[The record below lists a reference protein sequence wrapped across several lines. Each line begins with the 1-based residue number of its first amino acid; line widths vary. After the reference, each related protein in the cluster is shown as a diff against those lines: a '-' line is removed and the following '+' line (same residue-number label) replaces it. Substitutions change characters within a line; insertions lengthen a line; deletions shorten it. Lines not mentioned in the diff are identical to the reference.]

1 MKKLILL
8 LFIPLFSFSQTYE
21 EVISISNLDFFRK
34 VMIENDYKR
43 HYENEDKGT
52 VYSYGKGIE
61 KDSLSSGFV
70 AYRWGYYDTET
81 NEWEIKIHDRS
92 ILWDAYEKIYNEVKE
107 NCEFYEV
114 LTRNDS
120 VEAVTYF
127 CKDSSLKGKIGF
139 FTDEKDSGNI
149 VFFPDSN

>member
-21 EVISISNLDFFRK
+21 EVISINNLDFFRK

-43 HYENEDKGT
+43 HYGSEDKGT
-52 VYSYGKGIE
+52 IYRYGKGLE
-61 KDSLSSGFV
+61 KDSLSSEFV
-70 AYRWGYYDTET
+70 AYRWGYYNTKT
-81 NEWEIKIHDRS
+81 NVWEIKIHDRT
-92 ILWDAYEKIYNEVKE
+92 ILWDTYEKIYDKVKE
-107 NCEFYEV
+107 NCEFYDV

-120 VEAVTYF
+120 VEVVTYF

-139 FTDEKDSGNI
+139 YTDKKDSDNI
-149 VFFPDSN
+149 VFLPDSS